1 MKLAELVFVIA
12 MHVGR
17 EAESKCPEMRM
28 QIEGRRGRRD
38 MEAVRDNWQSEAHHV
53 RGRSR
58 GLQGVKRGGV
68 EVGRGRDL
76 RRKGRD
82 LIRRQKRAGVQTVR
96 RHRGS
101 GRGLLGALVLAAPAA
116 HGDVPERAAARPVPL
131 ARLAEVPWLR
141 QAVVVVVAELGVGGV
156 TAGASQGRLRMILR

>member
-1 MKLAELVFVIA
+1 

-17 EAESKCPEMRM
+17 EAESKCPEMRL

-38 MEAVRDNWQSEAHHV
+38 MEAVRDNWQIEAHV

-58 GLQGVKRGGV
+58 GLQGVNRGGV
-68 EVGRGRDL
+68 EGRD
-76 RRKGRD
+76 R
-82 LIRRQKRAGVQTVR
+82 IRRQKRAGVLTVR

-156 TAGASQGRLRMILR
+156 AARASQGRLRMILR